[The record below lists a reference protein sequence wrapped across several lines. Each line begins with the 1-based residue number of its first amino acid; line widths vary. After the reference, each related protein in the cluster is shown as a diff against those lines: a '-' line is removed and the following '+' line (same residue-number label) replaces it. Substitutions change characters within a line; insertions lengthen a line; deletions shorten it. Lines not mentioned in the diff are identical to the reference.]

1 MSQASPSSKRKITR
15 QLRLAHTAQ
24 KPKSPHSPKALEL
37 ALHRMQS
44 KAGRVHVLRSCGG
57 IETRENTL
65 HLVHEGGA
73 DLAAVAAL
81 KKPLQSA
88 MSEIPD
94 YQFIAM

>member
-1 MSQASPSSKRKITR
+1 MSQASPSSKRKVTR

-24 KPKSPHSPKALEL
+24 KPKSPKALEL